1 MILPLSVD
9 HFERDIR
16 DRLPRVLRSEAA
28 FGEQDVEMRIVVAW
42 ATGCLEDDDGPNV
55 EINA

>member
-16 DRLPRVLRSEAA
+16 DRFPSVLRSEAA
-28 FGEQDVEMRIVVAW
+28 FGEQDVKMRIVVAW
-42 ATGCLEDDDGPNV
+42 ATGCLEDDDGTYV
-55 EINA
+55 EFKA